1 MWPVP
6 TLCYSRMGASRAC
19 LSSSK
24 KRWRAR
30 CRWPNPDF
38 GKLSAGNVT
47 GWGRIA
53 ANMCLTKRGNG
64 GGYSK
69 NHLGGAAVIGLP
81 LAVSFRGNCVP
92 VNVVCISAVIKDAA
106 ASLKVGTRAKVPDVV

>member
-6 TLCYSRMGASRAC
+6 TLCYSRMGVSRAC

-38 GKLSAGNVT
+38 GKLSTGNVT

-64 GGYSK
+64 EGYSK
-69 NHLGGAAVIGLP
+69 IGFPLG
-81 LAVSFRGNCVP
+81 VSFRGNCVP
-92 VNVVCISAVIKDAA
+92 VNVVCVPAVIKVAT
-106 ASLKVGTRAKVPDVV
+106 ASLKVGTRAKVSKVV